1 MKRTYY
7 LSVLC
12 IVALS
17 EPIDV
22 YTDWIDECER
32 VNKPKSWPKVEVKAL
47 TARQGIEYRRD
58 KKKSSVHEEDE
69 KSLNENQNFSFPMT
83 IILTGGGVGR
93 DSSMAT
99 CVYTLG
105 VQFPFGTASLDCRN
119 VTWMWNCLP
128 TQFIRTSPMST
139 AGMLPKGNYW
149 CRMLISFRTWDVC
162 LTGVAQNWRM
172 IEYILEPCLVYIVS
186 PRSTISV
193 YEVPL
198 SLTQLLVSPR

>member
-1 MKRTYY
+1 MYCSSQRTDR
-7 LSVLC
+7 C
-12 IVALS
+12 IYGL
-17 EPIDV
+17 
-22 YTDWIDECER
+22 DWW
-32 VNKPKSWPKVEVKAL
+32 VWTGQQAQKLTKSWGQSADGAPRHRVPK
-47 TARQGIEYRRD
+47 RQE
-58 KKKSSVHEEDE
+58 KKQKKSSVHEEDE

-186 PRSTISV
+186 PRNTFSV